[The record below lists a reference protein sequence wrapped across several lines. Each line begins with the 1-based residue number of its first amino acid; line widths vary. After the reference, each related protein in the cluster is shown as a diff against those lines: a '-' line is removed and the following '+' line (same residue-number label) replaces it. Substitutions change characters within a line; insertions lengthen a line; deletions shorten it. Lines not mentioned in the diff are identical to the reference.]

1 MPLTVIVAI
10 IVLVAIVVVGTVGT
24 LIDNAEEKVE
34 HPESA
39 PRNRHDRVS

>member
-1 MPLTVIVAI
+1 MPLIPTVALIVLAVIVLAG
-10 IVLVAIVVVGTVGT
+10 VAWT

-39 PRNRHDRVS
+39 ARDGHDRG